1 MNLPERPLVERRLL
15 AAIDASPSRIPV
27 LVGGCG
33 TGQTSLLLRLRELA
47 GHGSAQYIDLEAIA
61 TTPERCA
68 DAIRSG
74 SPFPPAGGD
83 YPPADPRAAF
93 ELLLTHLDG
102 SRAPGHEPATFLLD
116 GFLEF
121 RTFENFPGLR
131 HVVRD
136 FLARVGESRNRFVLA
151 SRYPART
158 LRVLRD
164 APARFEV
171 MQLAPLSAAE
181 VQASLGN
188 GSSRWHGRDGEETA
202 ASIHALSA
210 GRATYAASLARAL
223 DTPAGA
229 GRMDP
234 ISALV
239 SLMAPGGEIA
249 ARCRQAFE
257 LRLHRA
263 RGYGAL
269 KAILSVLSEQEDLT
283 LTEIA
288 QRLRRTPGSTKD
300 YLSWLEDVDLVV
312 STRKRYTF
320 EDPVLRLF
328 VRLYAQPA
336 PPSDDDVARE
346 VHEFAMTRLPAPGP
360 PATPE
365 PAAQPAMAGAVTGTD
380 DRSWGIIEID

>member
-1 MNLPERPLVERRLL
+1 MTLPERPLIERRLL
-15 AAIDASPSRIPV
+15 AAIDSSPSRIPV
-27 LVGGCG
+27 LLGGCG
-33 TGQTSLLLRLRELA
+33 AGRTTLMMRLRELV
-47 GHGSAQYIDLEAIA
+47 GHSSAQYVDLEAIA

-68 DAIRSG
+68 DAIKAA
-74 SPFPPAGGD
+74 SPFPPAGSAQ
-83 YPPADPRAAF
+83 PPADPKQAF
-93 ELLLTHLDG
+93 DRLLGHFDG

-116 GFLEF
+116 EFLEF

-136 FLARVGESRNRFVLA
+136 FIARVGESRNRFVLS
-151 SRYPART
+151 SRYSART

-171 MQLAPLSAAE
+171 IQLPPLT
-181 VQASLGN
+181 ASEALASCAD
-188 GSSRWHGRDGEETA
+188 GSPRWLGRDGEETA
-202 ASIHALSA
+202 MAVHALSA
-210 GRATYAASLARAL
+210 GRATHAGALTRAL
-223 DTPAGA
+223 RTLGA
-229 GRMDP
+229 TDP

-239 SLMAPGGEIA
+239 ALMAPGGEIA
-249 ARCRQAFE
+249 ARCRQSYE

-269 KAILSVLSEQEDLT
+269 KAILSVLAEEEGLT

-288 QRLRRTPGSTKD
+288 QRLHRTPGSTKD

-312 STRKRYTF
+312 STRKRYAF

-328 VRLYAQPA
+328 VRLYAQPS
-336 PPSDDDVARE
+336 PPSDEDVARQ
-346 VHEFAMTRLPAPGP
+346 VHEYAMRRLPA
-360 PATPE
+360 AAAPE
-365 PAAQPAMAGAVTGTD
+365 PELAALATGTD

>member
-1 MNLPERPLVERRLL
+1 MTVPERTLIERRLL

-33 TGQTSLLLRLRELA
+33 TGRSSLLLRLRELV
-47 GHGSAQYIDLEAIA
+47 GHGSAQYVDLEAVA

-68 DAIRSG
+68 DAIRQA
-74 SPFPPAGGD
+74 SPFPPAGAPSQTAD
-83 YPPADPRAAF
+83 DPRAAF
-93 ELLLTHLDG
+93 ERLLLHLDT

-116 GFLEF
+116 EFLEF

-136 FLARVGESRNRFVLA
+136 FMTRIGDSRNRFVLA
-151 SRYPART
+151 SRFTART

-164 APARFEV
+164 APSRFEV
-171 MQLAPLSAAE
+171 IQLGPMSIAE
-181 VQASLGN
+181 VQVSCGN
-188 GSSRWHGRDGEETA
+188 LARMRDDDDTA
-202 ASIHALSA
+202 AAVQALSA
-210 GRATYAASLARAL
+210 GRAVYASAIARAL
-223 DTPAGA
+223 DSSSPAE
-229 GRMDP
+229 RLDP

-249 ARCRQAFE
+249 ARCRQAYE

-269 KAILSVLSEQEDLT
+269 KAILSVLSEQEGLT

-312 STRKRYTF
+312 STRKRYAF
-320 EDPVLRLF
+320 EDPLVRLF
-328 VRLYAQPA
+328 VRLYTQPT

-346 VHEFAMTRLPAPGP
+346 VHEFAMARLPAAG
-360 PATPE
+360 AVPE
-365 PAAQPAMAGAVTGTD
+365 QPAMAGVAATGPD
-380 DRSWGIIEID
+380 DRNWGIIEID

>member
-1 MNLPERPLVERRLL
+1 MIPERPLVERRLL

-33 TGQTSLLLRLRELA
+33 TGRTSLLLRLRELV
-47 GHGSAQYIDLEAIA
+47 GHGSAQYIDLEAVA

-68 DAIRSG
+68 DAIRKA
-74 SPFPPAGGD
+74 SPFPPAGAPSQTVD
-83 YPPADPRAAF
+83 DARAAF
-93 ELLLTHLDG
+93 ERLLTHLDT
-102 SRAPGHEPATFLLD
+102 SRAPGHEPATFLID
-116 GFLEF
+116 EFLEF

-131 HVVRD
+131 HVIRD
-136 FLARVGESRNRFVLA
+136 FMARIGESRNRFVLA
-151 SRYPART
+151 SRFSART

-164 APARFEV
+164 APARFDV
-171 MQLAPLSAAE
+171 IQLGPMSAAE
-181 VQASLGN
+181 VQASC
-188 GSSRWHGRDGEETA
+188 GSSQARWREHDGDDTA
-202 ASIHALSA
+202 SAIQALSA
-210 GRATYAASLARAL
+210 GRATYASSLARAL
-223 DTPAGA
+223 ESATG
-229 GRMDP
+229 GSRLDP

-249 ARCRQAFE
+249 ARCRQAYE

-269 KAILSVLSEQEDLT
+269 KAILSVLSEQEGLT

-288 QRLRRTPGSTKD
+288 QRLHRTPGSTKD

-312 STRKRYTF
+312 STRKRYAF
-320 EDPVLRLF
+320 EDPMLRLF

-346 VHEFAMTRLPAPGP
+346 VHEFAMGRLPVPGAAP
-360 PATPE
+360 E
-365 PAAQPAMAGAVTGTD
+365 PAMAGVAATGTD

>member
-1 MNLPERPLVERRLL
+1 MTLPQRPLVERRLQG
-15 AAIDASPSRIPV
+15 AVDGSPSRIPV
-27 LVGGCG
+27 LIGGCG
-33 TGQTSLLLRLRELA
+33 AGRTSLLLRLRELA
-47 GHGSAQYIDLEAIA
+47 GHGSAQYIDLEAVA
-61 TTPERCA
+61 TTPERCV
-68 DAIRSG
+68 DAIRNG
-74 SPFPPAGGD
+74 SPFPPAGGPQGPGD
-83 YPPADPRAAF
+83 ARAAF
-93 ELLLTHLDG
+93 ELLLTHLDT
-102 SRAPGHEPATFLLD
+102 SRAPGREPATFLLD

-131 HVVRD
+131 HVIRD
-136 FLARVGESRNRFVLA
+136 FLARIAESRNRFVLA
-151 SRYPART
+151 SRYSART

-171 MQLAPLSAAE
+171 VHLAPLSIPE
-181 VQASLGN
+181 VQASCGN
-188 GSSRWHGRDGEETA
+188 GSSRWHGREGDDTA
-202 ASIHALSA
+202 AAVQALSA

-223 DTPAGA
+223 ESPNGG
-229 GRMDP
+229 GRLDP
-234 ISALV
+234 MSALV

-249 ARCRQAFE
+249 ARCRQAYE

-269 KAILSVLSEQEDLT
+269 KAILGILSEQEGLT

-320 EDPVLRLF
+320 EDPMLRLF

-336 PPSDDDVARE
+336 PPSDDDVARH
-346 VHEFAMTRLPAPGP
+346 VHEFALGRLPAPG
-360 PATPE
+360 AE
-365 PAAQPAMAGAVTGTD
+365 PAMAGVAATGTD
-380 DRSWGIIEID
+380 DRNWGIIEID

>member
-1 MNLPERPLVERRLL
+1 MLPERPLVERRLL
-15 AAIDASPSRIPV
+15 AAIDGSPSRVPV
-27 LVGGCG
+27 LIGGCG
-33 TGQTSLLLRLRELA
+33 TGRTSLLLRLREMM
-47 GHGSAQYIDLEAIA
+47 GQGSAQYIDLEGVA

-68 DAIRSG
+68 DAIRKA
-74 SPFPPAGGD
+74 SPFPPAGTPSTQED
-83 YPPADPRAAF
+83 ARTAF
-93 ELLLTHLDG
+93 DRLLSHFDT

-116 GFLEF
+116 EFLEF

-136 FLARVGESRNRFVLA
+136 FITRIGESRNRFVLA
-151 SRYPART
+151 SRYSART

-164 APARFEV
+164 APSRFEV
-171 MQLAPLSAAE
+171 IQLAPLSVSE
-181 VQASLGN
+181 VQT
-188 GSSRWHGRDGEETA
+188 GSPGRWHGRDSDDA
-202 ASIHALSA
+202 ASSVQALSA

-223 DTPAGA
+223 EADGS
-229 GRMDP
+229 RLDP

-249 ARCRQAFE
+249 ARCRQTYE

-269 KAILSVLSEQEDLT
+269 KAILGVLSEQEGLT

-312 STRKRYTF
+312 STRKRYAF
-320 EDPVLRLF
+320 EDPLLRLY

-336 PPSDDDVARE
+336 PPADDDVARE
-346 VHEFAMTRLPAPGP
+346 VHEFAMARLPVPG
-360 PATPE
+360 TE
-365 PAAQPAMAGAVTGTD
+365 PVMVGAATGTD

>member
-1 MNLPERPLVERRLL
+1 MSLPERPLVERRLL
-15 AAIDASPSRIPV
+15 AAIDGSPSRIPV

-47 GHGSAQYIDLEAIA
+47 GHGSAQYIDLEGIA

-68 DAIRSG
+68 DAIKAA

-136 FLARVGESRNRFVLA
+136 FIARVGESRNRFVLA
-151 SRYPART
+151 SRYSART

-171 MQLAPLSAAE
+171 MQLGPLSVAE
-181 VQASLGN
+181 VQASCGN
-188 GSSRWHGRDGEETA
+188 GASRWHGRDGDETA

-229 GRMDP
+229 GRLDP

-269 KAILSVLSEQEDLT
+269 KAILSVLSEQEGLT

-312 STRKRYTF
+312 SARKRYTF

-346 VHEFAMTRLPAPGP
+346 VHEFAMSRLPAPG
-360 PATPE
+360 AE
-365 PAAQPAMAGAVTGTD
+365 PAMAGAVAAAPTGTD

>member
-1 MNLPERPLVERRLL
+1 MVERRLR
-15 AAIDASPSRIPV
+15 AAIEGSPSRIPV

-33 TGQTSLLLRLRELA
+33 AGRTSLLLRLRDLI
-47 GHGSAQYIDLEAIA
+47 GHAAAQYVDLEAVA
-61 TTPERCA
+61 TTPERCVE
-68 DAIRSG
+68 AIKQA
-74 SPFPPAGGD
+74 SPFPPAANGQ
-83 YPPADPRAAF
+83 PPADARVAF
-93 ELLLTHLDG
+93 ERLLGHLES

-116 GFLEF
+116 EFLEF

-136 FLARVGESRNRFVLA
+136 FIGRIGDSRNRFVLS
-151 SRYPART
+151 SRYSART

-171 MQLAPLSAAE
+171 IQLAPMTPSE
-181 VQASLGN
+181 VQHCCGD
-188 GSSRWHGRDGEETA
+188 GSTRWMGREGEETA
-202 ASIHALSA
+202 LAVQALSA
-210 GRATYAASLARAL
+210 GRAVYASAIARSLSAR
-223 DTPAGA
+223 D
-229 GRMDP
+229 GRGGMDP

-249 ARCRQAFE
+249 ARCRHAYE

-269 KAILSVLSEQEDLT
+269 KAILSVLSEEEGLT

-288 QRLRRTPGSTKD
+288 QRLHRTPGSTKD

-320 EDPVLRLF
+320 EDPLLRLY
-328 VRLYAQPA
+328 VRLYTQST
-336 PPSDDDVARE
+336 PPSDDDAARE
-346 VHEFAMTRLPAPGP
+346 VHEYALQRLPAP
-360 PATPE
+360 
-365 PAAQPAMAGAVTGTD
+365 AAAEEPAMAMATGTD
-380 DRSWGIIEID
+380 DRNWGIIEID

>member
-1 MNLPERPLVERRLL
+1 VTLPERPLVERRLL

-27 LVGGCG
+27 VVGGCG
-33 TGQTSLLLRLRELA
+33 TGRTSLLLRLRELA
-47 GHGSAQYIDLEAIA
+47 GHGAAQYIDLEAIA
-61 TTPERCA
+61 TTPERCT
-68 DAIRSG
+68 DAVKLA
-74 SPFPPAGGD
+74 SPFPPAGGQ
-83 YPPADPRAAF
+83 PAADPREAF

-136 FLARVGESRNRFVLA
+136 FIARAGESRNRFVLS
-151 SRYPART
+151 SRYTART

-171 MQLAPLSAAE
+171 IQLAPLSAAE
-181 VQASLGN
+181 VQASCGN
-188 GSSRWHGRDGEETA
+188 GTGPGGRWHGREGDDTA
-202 ASIHALSA
+202 GAVQALSA
-210 GRATYAASLARAL
+210 GRAAYAASLARAL
-223 DTPAGA
+223 ETPAGP
-229 GRMDP
+229 GRLDP

-249 ARCRQAFE
+249 ARCRQSFE

-269 KAILSVLSEQEDLT
+269 KAILSVLSEQEGLT

-312 STRKRYTF
+312 STRKRYAF

-328 VRLYAQPA
+328 VRLYGQPA

-346 VHEFAMTRLPAPGP
+346 VHEFAMGRLPAAG
-360 PATPE
+360 PE
-365 PAAQPAMAGAVTGTD
+365 PVMAGAVAAAATGTD

>member
-1 MNLPERPLVERRLL
+1 MTLPERPLLERRLL
-15 AAIDASPSRIPV
+15 SAIDASPSRIPV
-27 LVGGCG
+27 LLGGCG
-33 TGQTSLLLRLRELA
+33 AGRTSLLLRLRELVSHA
-47 GHGSAQYIDLEAIA
+47 SAQYVDLEAVA

-68 DAIRSG
+68 EAIKTA
-74 SPFPPAGGD
+74 SPFPPAGNGQ
-83 YPPADPRAAF
+83 PPADARAAF
-93 ELLLTHLDG
+93 ERLLGHLDT

-116 GFLEF
+116 EFLEF

-131 HVVRD
+131 HVIRD

-151 SRYPART
+151 SRYSART

-171 MQLAPLSAAE
+171 VQLPPMTPAE
-181 VQASLGN
+181 VLAAAAAASPA
-188 GSSRWHGRDGEETA
+188 WRDGDETA
-202 ASIHALSA
+202 LAVQALSG
-210 GRATYAASLARAL
+210 GRAMHVGAMARAL
-223 DTPAGA
+223 ASPDARG
-229 GRMDP
+229 MDP

-249 ARCRQAFE
+249 ARCRHSYE

-269 KAILSVLSEQEDLT
+269 KAILGVLAEQEGLT

-288 QRLRRTPGSTKD
+288 QRLHRTPGSTKD

-312 STRKRYTF
+312 ATRKRYAF
-320 EDPVLRLF
+320 EDPLLRLY
-328 VRLYAQPA
+328 VRLYTRTV

-346 VHEFAMTRLPAPGP
+346 VHEYALARLPQAGGP
-360 PATPE
+360 AAPE
-365 PAAQPAMAGAVTGTD
+365 PAMAAAAAGEERG
-380 DRSWGIIEID
+380 WGIIEID

>member
-1 MNLPERPLVERRLL
+1 MSLPERPLVERRLL
-15 AAIDASPSRIPV
+15 AAIDSGPSRIPV
-27 LVGGCG
+27 IVGGCG

-47 GHGSAQYIDLEAIA
+47 GHGAAQYIDLEGIA

-68 DAIRSG
+68 DAVKSA
-74 SPFPPAGGD
+74 SPFPPAGGE

-136 FLARVGESRNRFVLA
+136 FIARVGESRNRFVLA
-151 SRYPART
+151 SRYSART

-171 MQLAPLSAAE
+171 MQLAPLSVAE
-181 VQASLGN
+181 VQASCGN
-188 GSSRWHGRDGEETA
+188 GTGPGGRWHGRDGEETA
-202 ASIHALSA
+202 AAIQALSA

-229 GRMDP
+229 GRLDP

-239 SLMAPGGEIA
+239 SLMAPGGDIA

-269 KAILSVLSEQEDLT
+269 KAILSVLSEQEGLT

-320 EDPVLRLF
+320 DDPVLRLF

-346 VHEFAMTRLPAPGP
+346 VHEFAMSRLPVPG
-360 PATPE
+360 AE
-365 PAAQPAMAGAVTGTD
+365 PAMAGAVAAAAPTGTD